1 MGSRVSRGRRVSP
14 AVAIEVS
21 AAANAA
27 APVPALKDGCRS
39 RIEPFRPTA
48 VFAAERMEER

>member
-1 MGSRVSRGRRVSP
+1 MGSRVSRGRRVP
-14 AVAIEVS
+14 AAVAIEVS
-21 AAANAA
+21 ATGNA

-48 VFAAERMEER
+48 VFAAEQMEER